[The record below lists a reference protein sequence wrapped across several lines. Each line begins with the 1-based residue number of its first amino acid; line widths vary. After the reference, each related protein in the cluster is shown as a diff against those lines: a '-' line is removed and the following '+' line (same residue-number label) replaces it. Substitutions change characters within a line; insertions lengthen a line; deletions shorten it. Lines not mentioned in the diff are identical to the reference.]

1 VTGPGTVYVVGAG
14 LAGLAAAVELAD
26 AGCHVVLSESAGHAG
41 GRCRSLYD
49 DALNRIIDNGN
60 HLILSGNVAVA
71 AYLGQ
76 IGSRDALV
84 GPDKAIY
91 PFLDLKTGCRWS
103 FQPGGG
109 PLPLWLLAPSR
120 RVPGTGLIDYLSAV
134 KLAWAGPDSCVTD
147 CLNSGSL
154 LFSRLWEPMALSI
167 LNTQPVEGAASLL
180 WRVLAETF
188 GRGEVACRPRL
199 ARQGLGPALVDPA
212 IAHLRH
218 RDVSISFN
226 ARLRSI
232 EFSDDQAVCLDF
244 VNGKIK
250 LGWDD
255 AVILAVPALV
265 SMDILPDITAPRETR
280 AILNAHFCLDGPP
293 QPLGLLGL
301 VGGMSQW
308 LFTRGDVASVT
319 VSAADSLMEQSAD
332 ALAGQLWPE
341 VCQALNLGVRPLPA
355 HRMVKERR
363 ATFAQTP
370 AEVRRRPP
378 TRTAWR
384 NIFLAGDWTDTGL
397 PATIE
402 GAIRSGQAAAS
413 AALNGNI
420 TKS

>member
-1 VTGPGTVYVVGAG
+1 MTAPGTVYVVGAG
-14 LAGLAAAVELAD
+14 LAGLSAAVDLAD
-26 AGCHVVLSESAGHAG
+26 AGCHVVLCESAGHAG

-49 DALNRIIDNGN
+49 DALNRTIDNGN

-71 AYLGQ
+71 GYLGQ

-84 GPDKAIY
+84 GPDRAIY
-91 PFLDLKTGCRWS
+91 PFLDLKTGRRWL
-103 FQPGGG
+103 FRPGGG
-109 PLPLWLLAPSR
+109 PLPLWLLKADR
-120 RVPGTGLIDYLSAV
+120 RVPDTKPADYLSAAR
-134 KLAWAGPDSCVTD
+134 LARAAPDACVTD
-147 CLNSGSL
+147 CLDPESL
-154 LFSRLWEPMALSI
+154 LFSRLWEPLTVAI
-167 LNTQPVEGAASLL
+167 LNIRPEEGAASLF
-180 WRVLAETF
+180 WQVLVETF
-188 GRGEVACRPRL
+188 GRGEVACRPRI

-218 RDVSISFN
+218 RDVSVSFN

-232 EFSDDQAVCLDF
+232 DFSNDRAVCLDF
-244 VNGKIK
+244 VSGRVE
-250 LGWDD
+250 LAWDD
-255 AVILAVPALV
+255 AVILAVPPQVAV
-265 SMDILPDITAPRETR
+265 DILPDITAPRESR

-293 QPLGLLGL
+293 QPLALLGL

-319 VSAADSLMEQSAD
+319 VSAADSLMDESAD
-332 ALAGQLWPE
+332 ALACQLWRE
-341 VCQALNLGVRPLPA
+341 VCQALNLGERPLPG
-355 HRMVKERR
+355 HRIVKERR

-370 AEVRRRPP
+370 AEVRRRPA

-413 AALNGNI
+413 AALTGNI
-420 TKS
+420 TKP